1 MTVLRLWKTSGSGSA
16 SPELSLK
23 RVSGHRQRAMTRK
36 TGQRR
41 GGAVKRG
48 GGAFPGQFSKRRIPY
63 RKSAKNNLWS
73 GDASK
78 TRFRVPPTRNDAK
91 DRSSTG
97 AVQQNAVV
105 GHFRRIFSVIRYS
118 LLMTYYQTLQLG
130 MKFRFIPLTWILRN
144 FLKTKRQTLD

>member
-130 MKFRFIPLTWILRN
+130 MKFRFIPLSDLH
-144 FLKTKRQTLD
+144 LLG